1 MPEPLELSRYLDRLR
16 AFNWRDFDVYYAIL
30 FGSLAKRGRGNDV
43 DIAVEFKRKS
53 LEAYSSLLASL
64 RDYLDDDRVDLVMIS
79 DNSDCFLVHEVF
91 SDSLILYMEDY
102 DRMHRIASI
111 CEDFLIDLKKL
122 QILENAGRAIMRR
135 WQS

>member
-16 AFNWRDFDVYYAIL
+16 AFKWRDFDVYYAIL
-30 FGSLAKRGRGNDV
+30 FGSLAKRGRGNDI

-53 LEAYSSLLASL
+53 LDAYSSLLASL
-64 RDYLDDDRVDLVMIS
+64 RNYLDEDRVDLVMIS